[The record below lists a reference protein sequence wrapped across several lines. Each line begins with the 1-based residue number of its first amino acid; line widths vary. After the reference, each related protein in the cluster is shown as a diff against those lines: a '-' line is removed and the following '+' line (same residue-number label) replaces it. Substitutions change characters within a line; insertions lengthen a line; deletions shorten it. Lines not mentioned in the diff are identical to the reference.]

1 MFELHDPSLN
11 SSRFVESIA
20 CQVSTW
26 AEEAFRTMVFGY
38 KPLTNEEFTKW
49 MAEYEKV
56 SEDPTQK
63 ELRKQKKPNRID
75 QLQFQMENGLI
86 LQGAS
91 AIEDGLQEGVPETL
105 AQLSDAGIH
114 VWMITGDK
122 VGTAKNIAVACNLL
136 KLPEMKLI
144 EFTKEAVD
152 NSLLDK
158 GGRVEELTDRI
169 SPYE

>member
-1 MFELHDPSLN
+1 MLELHDPDRN
-11 SSRFVESIA
+11 DERRVEMIA
-20 CQVSTW
+20 CQVGKW

-38 KPLTNEEFTKW
+38 KELTLEAFSQW
-49 MAEYEKV
+49 MSEYEAV
-56 SEDPTQK
+56 VEDPTQK
-63 ELRKQKKPNRID
+63 ELRKKKQPNRID
-75 QLQFQMENGLI
+75 ELQFQMESGLV

-91 AIEDGLQEGVPETL
+91 AIEDGLQEGVPEAL

-144 EFTKEAVD
+144 EFTKEAID
-152 NSLLDK
+152 ENLLSK
-158 GGRVEELTDRI
+158 GGHTEDLTERI
-169 SPYE
+169 SP